1 MSEPRDTAT
10 DVSEA
15 ERAQLD
21 ALAGLLRARNA
32 LDAEIV
38 RIIGR
43 PASTGNLG
51 EFIAARI
58 FDIHLAAS
66 GVNPGHDGY
75 FASGLL
81 EGKTVNIKL
90 YSRDDALLDISVHA
104 SDYYLVMRGPRP
116 AKATG
121 PRALPFRIDSIYL
134 FESLSLRG
142 VLAEARVRVGV
153 ATSVRRVVWDAAR
166 IYPAAPGA
174 PLVLTDA
181 QMAMIA
187 AFGAASS

>member
-1 MSEPRDTAT
+1 MSEPRDPGTH
-10 DVSEA
+10 VSEA

-21 ALAGLLRARNA
+21 ALAGLLRVRNA

-58 FDIHLAAS
+58 FDIHLAVS

-75 FASGLL
+75 FASGPL

-90 YSRDDALLDISVHA
+90 YSRDDATLDISTHP
-104 SDYYLVMRGPRP
+104 SDFYLVLRGPRLH
-116 AKATG
+116 KAAG

-142 VLAEARVRVGV
+142 MLAEAGVRVGV
-153 ATSVRRVVWDAAR
+153 ATSVRRAVWDTAR
-166 IYPAAPGA
+166 IYPDAPGA
-174 PLVLTDA
+174 PL
-181 QMAMIA
+181 
-187 AFGAASS
+187 ASA

>member
-1 MSEPRDTAT
+1 MSEPRDPGTH
-10 DVSEA
+10 VSEA

-21 ALAGLLRARNA
+21 ALAGLLRVRNA

-58 FDIHLAAS
+58 FDIHLAVS

-75 FASGLL
+75 FASGPL

-90 YSRDDALLDISVHA
+90 YSRDDATLDISTHP
-104 SDYYLVMRGPRP
+104 SDFYLVLRGPRLH
-116 AKATG
+116 KAAG

-142 VLAEARVRVGV
+142 MLAEAGVRVGV
-153 ATSVRRVVWDAAR
+153 ATSVRRAVWDTAR
-166 IYPAAPGA
+166 IYPDAPGA
-174 PLVLTDA
+174 PLALTDA
-181 QMAMIA
+181 QIAMIV